1 MIIVLSGFNGI
12 EQLVKELYNSFDPD
26 IEVVPAQG
34 KTYDVS
40 EVDMEKL
47 HAIEGVEYVYQVIEE
62 ITMVKHEEQY
72 VFATMKGVGPDFF
85 KTNLIANNIVD
96 GVAGPKEPGEKIAI
110 IGYGVQAKL
119 QVPTDEIYN
128 NKIMIY
134 GLLRSEKLSKS
145 NQKAFKP
152 EENYVK
158 GVFSINPE
166 FDNSFYIV
174 PLDFAKD
181 LLEYETKRTKLEFVL
196 VEGADEWQVKDDI
209 LKLLGPG
216 FNAKTRYEQNELIF
230 KTNETEKWMV
240 FLILGFIMLIST
252 FNIIAS
258 LTMLVL
264 DKKKDIKTLISIGAT
279 HKMIRNI
286 FVVEGLLI
294 NFIGAFLGALVG
306 FLVCWGQIEFKF
318 ITMDNSIVDHWPVIV
333 KWTDVALIF
342 GTIFVIGT
350 ASSFLP
356 VNFLINRHFK
366 NMFQRN

>member
-1 MIIVLSGFNGI
+1 
-12 EQLVKELYNSFDPD
+12 
-26 IEVVPAQG
+26 
-34 KTYDVS
+34 
-40 EVDMEKL
+40 
-47 HAIEGVEYVYQVIEE
+47 
-62 ITMVKHEEQY
+62 
-72 VFATMKGVGPDFF
+72 MKGVGPDFF
-85 KTNLIANNIVD
+85 ETNLIANNIVD
-96 GVAGPKEPGEKIAI
+96 GVSAPSLGNDNVAI

-119 QVPTDEIYN
+119 QVPVDEKYN
-128 NKIMIY
+128 NEIMIY
-134 GLLRSEKLSKS
+134 GLLRSEKLSKN

-152 EENYVK
+152 KKSFVE

-174 PLDFAKD
+174 PLAFAQD
-181 LLEYETKRTKLEFVL
+181 ILEYETKRTKLEFVL
-196 VEGADEWQVKDDI
+196 TESADEWEVKDQI
-209 LKLLGPG
+209 LNILGDD
-216 FNAKTRYEQNELIF
+216 FTAKTRYEQNELIF

-279 HKMIRNI
+279 HTMIRNI

-294 NFIGAFLGALVG
+294 NFIGALLGALVG
-306 FLVCWGQIEFKF
+306 FLVCWGQIEFEF
-318 ITMDNSIVDHWPVIV
+318 IKMENSIVDHWPVII
-333 KWTDVALIF
+333 KWTDILLIF
-342 GTIFVIGT
+342 GTIFVIGS

-366 NMFQRN
+366 NMFQRD